1 MRRIVTIEHI
11 GLLGSIMEKPENQN
25 MILVT
30 DSQDTKP
37 IADYIGHVNN
47 NEWDIDTLSCS
58 YFVSIDDGEYTKIYA
73 FLGNVPF
80 LYKPLYQI
88 NIKMEVK

>member
-37 IADYIGHVNN
+37 IADYIGLLLV
-47 NEWDIDTLSCS
+47 
-58 YFVSIDDGEYTKIYA
+58 
-73 FLGNVPF
+73 
-80 LYKPLYQI
+80 
-88 NIKMEVK
+88 